1 MRTGARTVFHACLLD
16 TRDKL
21 ENTLHLILD
30 NAVKFLAGVLRGRR
44 TEGRVWSLRTAPS
57 PPRFNPA
64 FRVTH

>member
-16 TRDKL
+16 TRGLKL
-21 ENTLHLILD
+21 RRLD
-30 NAVKFLAGVLRGRR
+30 NAEKFLAGVLRGRR